1 MRATSCICTHRR
13 HVFDLHDSS
22 HPPLFAMTCTSMLS
36 ANTLHSLYPKL
47 PAAAAE
53 GMMEATCSHRPV
65 LLTTNPQNAALCAR
79 LHTTHLFVEVGPQ
92 SAVCGAHQLP
102 ECRAAEHQV
111 LVGAAER
118 VLSHVR
124 LTQQH
129 PAAACGVRERH
140 AIRGLCLNADTSA
153 AQLLSRRGAWH
164 SSSNP
169 ATQSQQLIVCAPE
182 SVSACL
188 PGVLLP

>member
-1 MRATSCICTHRR
+1 MPATSCCCTHRR
-13 HVFDLHDSS
+13 HVFDLHDSRLTPS
-22 HPPLFAMTCTSMLS
+22 LFAMTFTSMLS
-36 ANTLHSLYPKL
+36 ANTLQSLYPKL

-53 GMMEATCSHRPV
+53 GMMEATCSRHPV
-65 LLTTNPQNAALCAR
+65 LLTTNPQSDALCAR

-92 SAVCGAHQLP
+92 SAVCGPHQLP

-111 LVGAAER
+111 LIGAAER

-140 AIRGLCLNADTSA
+140 AARGLCVDADTSA
-153 AQLLSRRGAWH
+153 AQLLSRRGVWH

-169 ATQSQQLIVCAPE
+169 ATQNQQLIVCVRP
-182 SVSACL
+182 SR
-188 PGVLLP
+188 